1 MPRTPHRSR
10 SWPAKAA
17 QSKAAQ
23 SKAVR
28 RFSSIR
34 PVALLLIVLGVS
46 IVAPGPAVVFGEES
60 PIEFNQISNM
70 FEPVSKPA
78 EKIHELAE
86 LVIAICAGIF
96 VTVAGL
102 LLYVILRFR
111 ARPGD
116 ARSEPPQVYGSNN
129 LEAAWTIVP
138 VIIVVVLF
146 LATARTINEIEL
158 KEPMEGALEVTVV
171 GHRWWWQ
178 FDYPEYGITTANELH
193 IPVSTDEKPRPT
205 FLWLESQDVVH
216 SFWIPRLAGKT
227 DVVPN
232 RRNTLW
238 IDTAQPGLYLGQC
251 AEYCGTQHAH
261 MLLRVYVHSEE
272 EFAAWVEAQ
281 QAPDVVDPSVQAG
294 RDLFQRTACIN
305 YHTLGGTV
313 ADGTYGPTLSHLM
326 SRETIGA
333 GAAWNTEENLRKWV
347 QDPATFKPGV
357 RMPDMKLS
365 SEEVDALVA
374 YLVTLK

>member
-1 MPRTPHRSR
+1 MTSDMPRTRPSR
-10 SWPAKAA
+10 RRHPAGHALL
-17 QSKAAQ
+17 
-23 SKAVR
+23 VTGLVV
-28 RFSSIR
+28 F
-34 PVALLLIVLGVS
+34 ALLLAIVPF
-46 IVAPGPAVVFGEES
+46 VASAEES
-60 PIEFNQISNM
+60 PIEFDQVSNI
-70 FEPVSKPA
+70 FEPVSVPA
-78 EKIHELAE
+78 QRIHELAE

-96 VTVAGL
+96 VTVAVL
-102 LLYVILRFR
+102 LTYVIFRFR

-116 ARSEPPQVYGSNN
+116 EQREPPQVYGSNN
-129 LEAAWTIVP
+129 LEAAWTIIP
-138 VIIVVVLF
+138 IIIVVVIF
-146 LATARTINEIEL
+146 LATARTINEVEM
-158 KEPMEGALEVTVV
+158 KEPMEGSLEVTVV
-171 GHRWWWQ
+171 GHRWWWE
-178 FDYPEYGITTANELH
+178 FEYPEYGIVTANELH
-193 IPVSTDEKPRPT
+193 IPVSTAERPRPT

-238 IDTAQPGLYLGQC
+238 IDTAEPGLYLGQC

-281 QAPDVVDPSVQAG
+281 QAPDVVDASVDAG
-294 RDLFQRTACIN
+294 RELFQRTACIN
-305 YHTLGGTV
+305 CHTLDGTV

-333 GAAWNTEENLRKWV
+333 GAAFNNEENLRKWV
-347 QDPATFKPGV
+347 QNPALFKPGV
-357 RMPDMKLS
+357 RMPDMKLT
-365 SEEVDALVA
+365 SEEVDQLVA

>member
-1 MPRTPHRSR
+1 MTSDKPRTRS
-10 SWPAKAA
+10 
-17 QSKAAQ
+17 
-23 SKAVR
+23 
-28 RFSSIR
+28 SSPSRAIR
-34 PVALLLIVLGVS
+34 QAGFGRTAALLAYAVLVS
-46 IVAPGPAVVFGEES
+46 LVLSLLLGAEPGYAEES
-60 PIEFNQISNM
+60 PIEFDQISNM
-70 FEPVSKPA
+70 FEPVSTPA
-78 EKIHELAE
+78 QKIHDLAE

-96 VTVAGL
+96 LTVAGL
-102 LLYVILRFR
+102 LTYVIVRFR

-116 ARSEPPQVYGSNN
+116 EGTEPPQVYGSNN

-146 LATARTINEIEL
+146 LATARTINEVEMP
-158 KEPMEGALEVTVV
+158 EPMEGALEVTVV
-171 GHRWWWQ
+171 GHRWWWE
-178 FDYPEYGITTANELH
+178 FEYPEYGITTANELH
-193 IPVSTDEKPRPT
+193 IPVSTTEKPWPT

-238 IDTAQPGLYLGQC
+238 IDTATPGLYLGQC

-272 EFAAWVEAQ
+272 EFDAWVRAQ

-305 YHTLGGTV
+305 CHTLNGTV

-333 GAAWNTEENLRKWV
+333 GAAWNNEENLRKWV
-347 QDPATFKPGV
+347 QDPAIFKPGV

-365 SEEVDALVA
+365 SEEVDQLVA